1 MSRLIRAGLDNLGKA
16 LRETGQA
23 LDRVGLEALGSDS
36 HKELCECCLLAFL
49 RWWLEGVCVCL
60 CLCLS
65 CSGGGLV

>member
-36 HKELCECCLLAFL
+36 HKELCECCLLA
-49 RWWLEGVCVCL
+49 CVGGWKGYL
-60 CLCLS
+60 CVS
-65 CSGGGLV
+65 VSVYHAVGGLV